1 MWRGMPPSFY
11 VFHGTQELLLDEEL
25 QKLRA
30 RMPEETGDL
39 NITELDGASVRVA
52 EILNLA
58 STSPF
63 LAGQR
68 LVIVRGLL
76 SWLGRRG
83 AGAAGKREADALYE
97 GLTGLPSSAR
107 LVLVEHRDLEPPG
120 RGRPRRNRFVQ
131 LARDDSGGYT
141 RAFRLPQDIGG
152 WILRRARERHDAEIG
167 RAAAMALA
175 EVTRGD
181 LRRVDNE
188 LLKLAS
194 YVDGERA
201 IDEEDVALLTP
212 WVAEARTFDLT
223 DALAGRSAA
232 RAQELLQQMLA
243 EDSSSDGLILFAT
256 VVTHFRRLLLT
267 REHLLLQGSA
277 QGLAQSLGLRPGRYL
292 NKLQQQAR
300 LFALADLEAIHRE
313 LQKND
318 LAMKTGNLR
327 PGLALEM
334 LVAALA

>member
-1 MWRGMPPSFY
+1 MPPRFY
-11 VFHGTQELLLDEEL
+11 VLYGTQELLLEEEL

-30 RMPEETGDL
+30 RMPEDTGDL
-39 NITELDGASVRVA
+39 NITELDGSAVRVA
-52 EILNLA
+52 EVLNLA
-58 STSPF
+58 GTSPF

-68 LVIVRGLL
+68 LVIARGLL
-76 SWLGRRG
+76 SWLSRRG

-97 GLTGLPSSAR
+97 GLTGLPPSAR

-120 RGRPRRNRFVQ
+120 RGRPRRNRFVK
-131 LARDDSGGYT
+131 LAQEESGGYA
-141 RAFRLPQDIGG
+141 RAFRQPQDVVG
-152 WILRRARERHDAEIG
+152 WIQRRARERHDAEIG

-181 LRRVDNE
+181 LRRADNE

-223 DALAGRSAA
+223 DALAGRRAA
-232 RAQELLQQMLA
+232 RAQALLQQMLA

-300 LFALADLEAIHRE
+300 LFELADLEAIHRE

-334 LVAALA
+334 LVAGLA

>member
-1 MWRGMPPSFY
+1 MPPTFY
-11 VFHGTQELLLDEEL
+11 ILHGTQELLLVEEL

-30 RMPEETGDL
+30 RMPADTGDF
-39 NITELDGASVRVA
+39 NITELDGTTVRVS
-52 EILNLA
+52 EVLNQA

-63 LAGQR
+63 LASQR

-76 SWLGRRG
+76 AWLGRRG
-83 AGAAGKREADALYE
+83 AGAAGKREAEALYE
-97 GLTGLPSSAR
+97 GLPGLPPSAR
-107 LVLVEHRDLEPPG
+107 LVLVEHRDLEPAG

-131 LARDDSGGYT
+131 LAQQEAGGYT
-141 RAFRLPQDIGG
+141 RAFRLPQDVPA
-152 WILRRARERHDAEIG
+152 WIQRRARARHEAEISRG
-167 RAAAMALA
+167 AAMALA

-181 LRRVDNE
+181 LRRADNE
-188 LLKLAS
+188 LHKLAS
-194 YVDGERA
+194 YVDGERG

-223 DALAGRSAA
+223 DALAERRAR

-277 QGLAQSLGLRPGRYL
+277 QGMAQSLGLRPGRYL
-292 NKLQQQAR
+292 NKLQQQAQQ
-300 LFALADLEAIHRE
+300 FELADLEAIHRK
-313 LQKND
+313 LQADD
-318 LAMKTGNLR
+318 LAMKTGKLR
-327 PGLALEM
+327 PGLALEL